1 MATKAT
7 SPATKTTSPATKT
20 TSRAAK
26 TTSRAAKTTS
36 TKKARPAATKRG
48 PAAKGPQRMPAD
60 IAKADAGLRKA
71 AQQLG
76 DAVAELRAS
85 EDKAWKDYSDD
96 VHEALL
102 HLNAQLEV
110 ATAQVKAAHSETRED
125 LVEALHQAADARKG
139 IVDQFRI
146 QTRLGMMEARDRS
159 QEAIDNVNV
168 IGRKLESIIDAV
180 RHDTKKAWGD
190 LHRHTTNVISPL
202 RSAIQAVGG

>member
-1 MATKAT
+1 M
-7 SPATKTTSPATKT
+7 ATKTTSPATKT
-20 TSRAAK
+20 SA
-26 TTSRAAKTTS
+26 
-36 TKKARPAATKRG
+36 KKARPAAAKRG

-76 DAVAELRAS
+76 DAVAELRVS
-85 EDKAWKDYSDD
+85 EDQAWKDYSAN

-125 LVEALHQAADARKG
+125 LVDALHQAAGARKG
-139 IVDQFRI
+139 IVDQFRV

-168 IGRKLESIIDAV
+168 IGRKLESIIEAV
-180 RHDTKKAWGD
+180 RHDTKKAWDD
-190 LHRHTTNVISPL
+190 LYRDTTDTISHL
-202 RSAIQAVGG
+202 REAIQAVGG

>member
-7 SPATKTTSPATKT
+7 SPATKTTSRAT
-20 TSRAAK
+20 
-26 TTSRAAKTTS
+26 KTTS

-48 PAAKGPQRMPAD
+48 PAAKGPQRMPTD

-71 AQQLG
+71 AKQLG

-125 LVEALHQAADARKG
+125 LADALHQAAGARKG
-139 IVDQFRI
+139 IVDQLRV

-159 QEAIDNVNV
+159 QEAIDNVNA
-168 IGRKLESIIDAV
+168 IGRRLESVIDAV
-180 RHDTKKAWGD
+180 RHDTKKAWDD
-190 LHRHTTNVISPL
+190 LYRDTTDTISHL
-202 RSAIQAVGG
+202 REAIQAVGG

>member
-1 MATKAT
+1 M
-7 SPATKTTSPATKT
+7 ATKTTSPATK
-20 TSRAAK
+20 
-26 TTSRAAKTTS
+26 TS

-48 PAAKGPQRMPAD
+48 PAAKRPQQMPAD

-71 AQQLG
+71 AKQLG

-125 LVEALHQAADARKG
+125 LAEALHQAAGARKG
-139 IVDQFRI
+139 IVDQFRV

-168 IGRKLESIIDAV
+168 IGRKLESVIDAV
-180 RHDTKKAWGD
+180 RHDTKKAWDD
-190 LHRHTTNVISPL
+190 LYRDTTETISHL
-202 RSAIQAVGG
+202 REAIQAVGG